1 MNRRRITVYLFL
13 SLGIV
18 LAACGQV
25 DRSASVPGSAGYSAT
40 GTPAQAVATGGGP
53 SWALSASPTD
63 DASSLVNLAVKAA
76 IAYAKST
83 LQATHPIVVEAEQ
96 GLFNPSDP
104 NSDVWVVHLVGDTFQ
119 LPPCPPG
126 TPQTTY
132 TRTCG
137 SGTQA
142 RLGLRI
148 SDLNVVYAE
157 VYGGGTP
164 TAQLPIALP
173 ANAKLPTREAAI
185 EAALGGAP
193 IDSNSPH
200 VVSVDLIL
208 AGQDPTLN
216 DVAPDTPVWR
226 ISLDHGQFRHS
237 CPAVPPGVPKP
248 DCGSTSTT
256 MWIEAITGQLRVQSF
271 PMATPT
277 P

>member
-1 MNRRRITVYLFL
+1 MN
-13 SLGIV
+13 
-18 LAACGQV
+18 
-25 DRSASVPGSAGYSAT
+25 
-40 GTPAQAVATGGGP
+40 
-53 SWALSASPTD
+53 
-63 DASSLVNLAVKAA
+63 AA
-76 IAYAKST
+76 IAYAKSAMH
-83 LQATHPIVVEAEQ
+83 ATNPSVAEASQ
-96 GLFNPSDP
+96 GLFDSADP
-104 NSDVWVVHLVGDTFQ
+104 DSNVWVVHLVGDTFQ

-126 TPQTTY
+126 TPQTTNA
-132 TRTCG
+132 RTCG

-148 SDLNVVYAE
+148 SDLTVEYAE
-157 VYGGGTP
+157 VYGTGTP
-164 TAQLPIALP
+164 TARMPIALP

-193 IDSNSPH
+193 IEDNSPH

-216 DVAPDTPVWR
+216 DLPPDTPVWR
-226 ISLDHGQFRHS
+226 ISLDHGQFAHS

-256 MWIEAITGQLRVQSF
+256 MWIEAITGFLRVQSY

-277 P
+277 S